1 MTANAPQGGQLA
13 SIGGATA
20 GGGAG
25 GNGSGSG
32 ASAVGARALANA
44 MLPPPPRAPKR
55 KEMVLE
61 EDEWTATLEAIIER
75 DFFPELAKLE
85 SKVAWLQVW
94 PLAAASITP
103 QYG

>member
-1 MTANAPQGGQLA
+1 MTTNAPQGGQLA

-25 GNGSGSG
+25 GSGT
-32 ASAVGARALANA
+32 SAVGARALANA

-55 KEMVLE
+55 KEVVLE

-85 SKVAWLQVW
+85 SKVAWLQVR
-94 PLAAASITP
+94 PFAAAASITP